1 MGENKAVT
9 LKPEEKKIRNK
20 IVEKIINNEKIDLE
34 KILKDI
40 LEGGDN
46 E

>member
-1 MGENKAVT
+1 MGENKTIT

-20 IVEKIINNEKIDLE
+20 IVEKIIDNGKIDLE